1 MEPKNFTNYLLYINI
16 YMITLIMA
24 YFFFFNTDYKR
35 SKVKI
40 LILLY
45 VCSMNIFQCYL
56 SVLCR
61 KIEQH

>member
-16 YMITLIMA
+16 YMITLIMG

-45 VCSMNIFQCYL
+45 V
-56 SVLCR
+56 
-61 KIEQH
+61 E